1 MKQLIP
7 MDDLGVFID
16 TKDVAWANSLI
27 VAKTFGKR
35 HDNVMNAIRSILNT
49 KGTDEKDQQEADEF
63 NLLNFKEIAYK
74 DEKGRKYPAYAMT
87 RKGFSILVM
96 GFNGAKAMKFKRA
109 YINRFDD
116 MEKFIQLLM
125 ETRKDFPLLTDNIKM
140 LHENPKPYH
149 FSNECDMIN
158 RLVTGMTAKQFRETN
173 GLQKGESIRPHLT
186 GEQIWLM
193 NALQKADIGL
203 MISEPSFEARKY
215 YLEWYKQKLLES
227 RQLKGA

>member
-35 HDNVMNAIRSILNT
+35 HDNVMNAIRAILNT
-49 KGTDEKDQQEADEF
+49 KGIDEKDQQEADKF
-63 NLLNFKEIAYK
+63 NLLNFKEITYK

-116 MEKFIQLLM
+116 MERFIQTLV

-158 RLVTGMTAKQFRETN
+158 RLVTGMTAKQFREAN
-173 GLQKGESIRPHLT
+173 GLKKGESIRPHLT
-186 GEQIWLM
+186 GEQIWLL

-203 MISEPSFEARKY
+203 MISVPSFETRKQH
-215 YLEWYKQKLLES
+215 LEWYKQKLLES
-227 RQLKGA
+227 KQLKGA